1 MYRSIYYN
9 IPKQYVRLGTWDDQG
24 KRINIEVPFNPYIYI
39 EHESNADALSIFNT
53 KLIKKEF
60 KNSWERN
67 KYIKNS
73 GLKRIFYNIPTEQ
86 QFLIDTFKLK
96 NSKADFSKYPLKIA
110 FIDIETYSPKEFPNP
125 KNAPDTINVITI
137 YDSLSE
143 RFYTWGIGGK
153 NGGTFIAPDN
163 VIYCSCE
170 NETELLTK
178 FLKFWKA
185 DYPDIVTGWNCIS
198 NNQYVWTKNKIVQ
211 LSKITKNIPLFSSEN
226 DGNMINNYMKSG
238 LKEEFCIET
247 EMGHRILC
255 SNDHIFPVYTKSPSQ
270 YKNLNTMLKTKSDTR
285 LKDINETNDNYLMVD
300 IRNNTNDPL
309 TYKQYIIDNWHI
321 LKTYKYFNFK
331 ITSMKIRDSIKN
343 HKESIGIPNDYWQ
356 GKSFWKRRGW
366 EYQNLKEYISDEL
379 ILDFIKDSNSIIFCS
394 RKRKFVININDVIES
409 EILRIL
415 GFTFTDG
422 CIDFKRF
429 VNVYSS
435 KYKTLTEF
443 YTNIYNNLFN
453 KNLKLCKP
461 KKRADNNYYKAT
473 TINNKLAVLLPLI
486 YDNDNKKHLTITP
499 LSCLSYEQFCS
510 FYTGLID
517 GDGCIE
523 STSINLC
530 NFESRNEEYL
540 NILQQILLWNGVTS
554 IVTKHNIGISSIFEN
569 KQFINSLH
577 VEHPTRKESISNLKY
592 FEKKNRISKHIKYF
606 ITDKNILVKIKK
618 IFKTGRNVEMSD
630 IETKTHYFTCNGIN
644 THNCQSFDIPYIINR
659 INNILGENKAN
670 SLSPVGELYC
680 RENVATKYGKYEDHW
695 YIKGISVLDYM
706 YVYKTFTKEKRER
719 YSLNFI
725 AETELQQTKNYVPA
739 SDLSS
744 FADNDWQGF
753 CDYNI
758 QDVNILVNLEKQ
770 LHYLKIV
777 RKLAYMGYTNF
788 EQALGTIAIVTG
800 AMALNA
806 IKKGLIIPT
815 FPIKDVKDYA
825 GGFVKDPKRGLIDSI
840 VSFDANSLYPN
851 TIISANISPETK
863 IGKIINKTD
872 THVEIKLNNDKIY
885 NMPHAEFLTFIQN
898 ENIAITKA
906 NILYSQKTK
915 GFCPEL
921 LDSIYTERLK
931 HQKTLKTFKNK
942 KNSVELKVKE
952 LKKESHKED
961 KNKTDILKNIQEYK
975 NNIKDINNKI
985 IEHDIAQYTLKILLN
1000 SIYGTFA
1007 NKYSPFYDIDA
1018 AASVTLTGQ
1027 ECIKTAADI
1036 TNDYINKTYNITGT
1050 HIIYSDTDSIY
1061 LTIDSILKSLGI
1073 DIVNDKGEITKET
1086 YEIAENIESEL
1097 NKKITEW
1104 AVNTCNI
1111 KDSRFVFKREK
1122 ICNSGLFLEKKRYIL
1137 HVLDDEGLPPSQ
1149 EKEISYTGVEVVSIK
1164 IPKKVKPLIKHISNV
1179 MLKTRNK
1186 KETDLAY
1193 KKAYE
1198 DYNNLDVEDIATPTG
1213 INNYEKY
1220 NMLSNGFEIAKH
1232 TPFHVKCA
1240 IIYNTLLTTL
1250 GIENKYE
1257 KIASGDNIKTLYVE
1271 NNKYNIKGIAFKD
1284 IYPKEF
1290 NINVDKT
1297 IMFNKNITPAVER
1310 LYEAVGWKLTNPTR
1324 ETECDLLELL
1334 S

>member
-1 MYRSIYYN
+1 MYRNVYYS
-9 IPKQYVRLGTWDDQG
+9 PKKQYIRLATWDDSG
-24 KRINIEVPFNPYIYI
+24 KRIATDIPFNPYMYI
-39 EHESNADALSIFNT
+39 ETESNADAMSIYNT
-53 KLIKKEF
+53 KLAKREF
-60 KNSWERN
+60 KSSWDRD
-67 KYIKNS
+67 KYVKNS
-73 GLKRIFYNIPTEQ
+73 GLKRIFYNIQAEQ
-86 QFLIDTFKLK
+86 QFLIDTFKTK
-96 NSKADFSKYPLKIA
+96 NGDEDFSKYPLKI
-110 FIDIETYSPKEFPNP
+110 FYLDIETYSPNDFPEP
-125 KNAPDTINVITI
+125 KTAPDKINVITI

-143 RFYTWGIGGK
+143 KFYTWGIGGK

-517 GDGCIE
+517 GDGCIG

-659 INNILGENKAN
+659 INIVLGEDKAN
-670 SLSPVGELYC
+670 ALSPVGELYC
-680 RENVATKYGKYEDHW
+680 RENIITKYGKYEDHW
-695 YIKGISVLDYM
+695 YIKGISHLDYM
-706 YVYKTFTKEKRER
+706 EVYKTFRKEKRER
-719 YSLNFI
+719 YSLDFI
-725 AETELQQTKNYVPA
+725 AETELNQNKKYVPA
-739 SDLSS
+739 SDLPG

-753 CDYNI
+753 CEYNI
-758 QDVNILVNLEKQ
+758 QDVNIIVELEKK
-770 LHYLKIV
+770 LHFLQIV
-777 RKLAYMGYTNF
+777 RKLSYMGYTNF
-788 EQALGTIAIVTG
+788 EKALGTISIVTG
-800 AMALNA
+800 AMALKA
-806 IKKGLIIPT
+806 IENGYIIPT
-815 FPIKDVKDYA
+815 FPIKDIKNYE
-825 GGFVKDPKRGLIDSI
+825 GGFVREPKRGLHDSV
-840 VSFDANSLYPN
+840 VSFDVNSLYPN

-863 IGKIINKTD
+863 IGKIINKGD
-872 THVEIKLNNDKIY
+872 DIVEVQLINGSTYKMSHTN
-885 NMPHAEFLTFIQN
+885 FLAFVN
-898 ENIAITKA
+898 KEELAVTKA
-906 NILYSQKTK
+906 KILYSQKRV
-915 GFCPEL
+915 GFCPAL
-921 LDSIYTERLK
+921 LMGIYTER
-931 HQKTLKTFKNK
+931 K
-942 KNSVELKVKE
+942 KYQNE
-952 LKKESHKED
+952 LKKHKQDIKHCKVDSD
-961 KNKTDILKNIQEYK
+961 KYREHSK
-975 NNIKDINNKI
+975 KI
-985 IEHDIAQYTLKILLN
+985 IDLDIMQFTLKILMN
-1000 SIYGTFA
+1000 SLYGTFA
-1007 NKYSPFYDIDA
+1007 NKHSPFYDIDA
-1018 AASVTLTGQ
+1018 ASSVTLTGQ
-1027 ECIKTAADI
+1027 SCIKEAFTI
-1036 TNDYINKTYNITGT
+1036 SNNYIQTKYNITDDCVL
-1050 HIIYSDTDSIY
+1050 YSDTDSVYI
-1061 LTIDSILKSLGI
+1061 TIAPILKAINKTLLDSDGHVTKDAY
-1073 DIVNDKGEITKET
+1073 DIVDQIDKEI
-1086 YEIAENIESEL
+1086 NL
-1097 NKKITEW
+1097 KINGW
-1104 AVNTCNI
+1104 AINSCNI
-1111 KDSRFVFKREK
+1111 KNPQFVFKREK
-1122 ICNSGLFLEKKRYIL
+1122 ICTSALFLEKKRYIL
-1137 HVLDDEGLPPSQ
+1137 HVVDNEGLTPDP
-1149 EKEISYTGVEVVSIK
+1149 EKEISYTGVDVVSIK
-1164 IPKKVKPLIKHISNV
+1164 IPKKVKPLIKNV
-1179 MLKTRNK
+1179 SKIMLKTRSK
-1186 KETDLAY
+1186 AETDVAY
-1193 KKAYE
+1193 KHAYE
-1198 DYNNLDVEDIATPTG
+1198 EYLKMNIEDIATPIG
-1213 INNYEKY
+1213 INNYDKY
-1220 NMLSNGFEIAKH
+1220 QLRSNKFEIAKG
-1232 TPFHVKCA
+1232 TPRHVKCA
-1240 IIYNTLLTTL
+1240 ILYNYLLKTLNLL
-1250 GIENKYE
+1250 NKYE
-1257 KIASGDNIKTLYVE
+1257 QIQSGDDIKVFYVE
-1271 NNKYNIKGIAFKD
+1271 KNKYNIEGIAFKD

-1290 NINVDKT
+1290 DIKIDKT
-1297 IMFNKNITPAVER
+1297 FMFNKNIKPAIER
-1310 LYEAVGWKLTNPTR
+1310 LYDAVGWKLKDLTR
-1324 ETECDLLELL
+1324 ETSCDLIQLL